1 MKILETRTRQ
11 DGIVRRRYRVSAH
24 RSVTTYEIPEA
35 VLRRFSAKQ
44 LQQAVDAYNRAEE
57 KRRRTD
63 LIRDRLAEGWKPTAI
78 AHDVGVSEAWVR
90 QVRAQMNKEN

>member
-1 MKILETRTRQ
+1 VKILETRTRQ

-35 VLRRFSAKQ
+35 VMRSFSAKQ
-44 LQQAVDAYNRAEE
+44 LQAAIDAYNRAEE
-57 KRRRTD
+57 KRKRTD
-63 LIRDRLAEGWKPTAI
+63 LIKDRLAEGWKPAAI

-90 QVRAQMNKEN
+90 MVRAQMTR